1 MAWSKLSVGFW
12 LTSSVL
18 ASGLVSACSST
29 TDPIKAGPTTG
40 GTPPTTTTGGTAAA
54 GASGSGGT
62 DAASGS
68 ATGGTSS
75 GGAMGRPPVD
85 GKCGANSVK
94 RAADGLC
101 YCQPA
106 TLTSCSNGCGD
117 LQTDPDRCGD
127 CDTKCEASQACRAG
141 KCTAAPTVLVPAA
154 AGCTSI
160 KLAVAD
166 GTLYW
171 TDKGHGTVQS
181 VPTAGGTAKSLV
193 TGQLAP
199 TQLAVNGGA
208 LYWLASGAKS
218 VMTAT
223 LAGGTPTEVVKSATD
238 DIAAFTFS
246 EDGKTLYFSAGRF
259 VNKTTAAPGGT
270 VTEVGHED
278 SGLPHALAVSGNL
291 VAYPADLNGDV
302 DIMTMTEGTPSVCAS
317 PDSKTATNANCA
329 RVARSQG
336 GLYLDASYIID
347 GDAYWLNG
355 PQVVTSPADVPD
367 GTNNFVATATNPA
380 ALAGTALT
388 IVDKQVYFAD
398 DTGTV
403 YHSGLMVSA
412 VVETLARAQKNPMS
426 IAADASN
433 VYWAN
438 TDCSIMSVPLK

>member
-12 LTSSVL
+12 LASGVL

-29 TDPIKAGPTTG
+29 TEPIKAGPTTG
-40 GTPPTTTTGGTAAA
+40 GTPPTTTTGG
-54 GASGSGGT
+54 
-62 DAASGS
+62 S
-68 ATGGTSS
+68 ATGGS
-75 GGAMGRPPVD
+75 GGASAGSAASGAATGGTAGGGMGMPPID
-85 GKCGANSVK
+85 GKCGPNSVK

-106 TLTSCSNGCGD
+106 TLTACSNGCGD

-127 CDTKCEASQACRAG
+127 CDTKCGETQACRGG
-141 KCTAAPTVLVPAA
+141 KCTAAPTVLVPAI
-154 AGCTSI
+154 AGCNSI

-171 TDKGHGTVQS
+171 TDKGHGIVQS
-181 VPTAGGTAKSLV
+181 IATMGGVAKPLV
-193 TGQLAP
+193 TDQAAP
-199 TQLAVNGGA
+199 TQIAINGTA
-208 LYWLASGAKS
+208 LYWLASGAKAI
-218 VMTAT
+218 MTST
-223 LAGGTPTEVVKSATD
+223 LAGATPTEVVKSATD

-259 VNKTTAAPGGT
+259 VNKTTAAPAGA
-270 VTEVGHED
+270 VTEVGHEE
-278 SGLPHALAVSGNL
+278 SGLPHALAVSGKL
-291 VAYPADLNGDV
+291 IAYPADLNGDV
-302 DIMTMTEGTPSVCAS
+302 DIMTEVAGTPAVCAS
-317 PDSKTATNANCA
+317 PDSKTETNSSCA

-367 GTNNFVATATNPA
+367 GTNNFVATATNPK

-388 IVDKQVYFAD
+388 IVNKQVYFAD
-398 DTGTV
+398 DTGTL
-403 YHSGLMVSA
+403 YHSGLTVNA
-412 VVETLARAQKNPMS
+412 EVEVLARAQKSPTS
-426 IAADASN
+426 IAADDTN
-433 VYWAN
+433 LYWAN